1 MPNAPAAK
9 KHPPPAHQRVAD
21 VRIGKKGVTP
31 ELLKEVKRR
40 IKERRTLKVR
50 ILRAALTDVSGA
62 DQLAQSL
69 VDAADAHLVEVRGHT
84 FVMTR
89 KSKLQR

>member
-1 MPNAPAAK
+1 MHSPTAR

-21 VRIGKKGVTP
+21 IRIGKKGITP
-31 ELLKEVKRR
+31 ELLQEVKRR
-40 IKERRTLKVR
+40 IKQRRTLKVKV
-50 ILRAALTDVSGA
+50 LRASLTESRVDT
-62 DQLAQSL
+62 LAQSL
-69 VDAADAHLVEVRGHT
+69 VKATDAHLVEVRGHT

>member
-1 MPNAPAAK
+1 MPSQTAR

-21 VRIGKKGVTP
+21 LRIGKNGITP
-31 ELLKEVKRR
+31 ELLQEVKRR
-40 IKERRTLKVR
+40 MKERRTLKIKV
-50 ILRAALTDVSGA
+50 LRAGLTESGGVHK
-62 DQLAQSL
+62 LAQSL
-69 VDAADAHLVEVRGHT
+69 VEATDAHLVEVRGHT

>member
-1 MPNAPAAK
+1 MPNSPPAR

-21 VRIGKKGVTP
+21 IRIGKKGITP
-31 ELLKEVKRR
+31 ELLQEVKRR
-40 IKERRTLKVR
+40 IKERRTLKVK
-50 ILRAALTDVSGA
+50 ILRAGLTGSGV
-62 DQLAQSL
+62 DTLAESL
-69 VDAADAHLVEVRGHT
+69 VEATDAHLVEVRGHT

>member
-1 MPNAPAAK
+1 MPNPTPR

-21 VRIGKKGVTP
+21 LRIGKKGITP
-31 ELLKEVKRR
+31 ELLQEVKRR
-40 IKERRTLKVR
+40 IKEHRTLKVK
-50 ILRAALTDVSGA
+50 ILRAALTTENGV

-69 VDAADAHLVEVRGHT
+69 VESADAHLVEVRGHT

>member
-1 MPNAPAAK
+1 MPNPTAK

-21 VRIGKKGVTP
+21 VRIGKKGITP
-31 ELLKEVKRR
+31 ELLKEIKRR
-40 IKERRTLKVR
+40 MKERRTLKVKV
-50 ILRAALTDVSGA
+50 LRAGLTAGNGV

-69 VDAADAHLVEVRGHT
+69 VEAADAHLVEVRGHT

-89 KSKLQR
+89 KSKLQK

>member
-1 MPNAPAAK
+1 MPSAPAAK

-31 ELLKEVKRR
+31 DLLKEVKRR

-50 ILRAALTDVSGA
+50 VLRAALTDGGA
-62 DQLAQSL
+62 VDQLAQSL

>member
-1 MPNAPAAK
+1 MPSPAVR

-21 VRIGKKGVTP
+21 IRIGKKGITP
-31 ELLKEVKRR
+31 ELLQEVKRR
-40 IKERRTLKVR
+40 IKERRTLKVKV
-50 ILRAALTDVSGA
+50 LRASLTESRVDT
-62 DQLAQSL
+62 LAQSL
-69 VDAADAHLVEVRGHT
+69 VEATDAHLVEVRGHT